1 MFFIMWRS
9 ISTALLLFVL
19 AKTANA
25 LPIDNFV
32 ENFNTA
38 TETVQ
43 VEKSSPLVSHYSPAL
58 IDDSDPNDSFSLPRI
73 YRACASVFSNE
84 IQTTPNYVLVIE
96 FFEIKLTAGLFKNL
110 ANPPAQLNWYE
121 QLSHKSHSNRLSGWK
136 DGNTLYAARTTYH
149 S

>member
-1 MFFIMWRS
+1 MWRS

-32 ENFNTA
+32 ESFSLA
-38 TETVQ
+38 TETSQ
-43 VEKSSPLVSHYSPAL
+43 LEKSSPLVSHNSPVL
-58 IDDSDPNDSFSLPRI
+58 VDESDPNDSFSLPRI

-84 IQTTPNYVLVIE
+84 IQTTLNYVLVIE

-136 DGNTLYAARTTYH
+136 DSNTLYTARAIYY